1 LVTNARALIRAG
13 LAESTH
19 AQYSIGTKRYEEFAR
34 LNGIIPYPSSEP
46 VLCLFVAHLCTPTI
60 STQRPVSSATAR
72 IYITGVAH
80 THSCMGLTLPIP
92 SFRLLKQAL
101 TGAERSGTTS
111 PRPTRIPITVTDVQS
126 AAKHAPRNY
135 NGVLCLAA
143 MYVAACGLLRIS
155 ELLGQIGKEK
165 DRAPRIKQFQLVTLP
180 LPHYIFTIYVHK
192 TDQRGRGT
200 EIVIAQAAAIE
211 AITNLISCHPRRSNP
226 DAFLFTFLDGS
237 LMSQR
242 YFLSQTKLI
251 LGRSGFDISRISGHS
266 FRRGGATALHQSGAQ
281 DSIIKAQGRWNSEVF
296 QRYILPSRRSI
307 IHANI
312 LTSSP
317 ATQSPP

>member
-1 LVTNARALIRAG
+1 LVVNARILLRAG

-19 AQYSIGTKRYEEFAR
+19 AQYSIGTRRYEEFAR
-34 LNGIIPYPSSEP
+34 LNGIIPYPSSES
-46 VLCLFVAHLCTPTI
+46 VLCLFVAHLCMPTI
-60 STQRPVSSATAR
+60 TTQRPVSSATAR

-80 THSCMGLTLPIP
+80 THSCMGLTLQTS
-92 SFRLLKQAL
+92 SFRLLKQSL
-101 TGAERSGTTS
+101 TGAERSGITS
-111 PRPTRIPITVTDVQS
+111 SRPTRIPITVTDVQS
-126 AAKHAPRNY
+126 AANHVPRNY

-155 ELLGQIGKEK
+155 ELLGQVGKAQE
-165 DRAPRIKQFQLVTLP
+165 RAPRIKHFQLVLIP
-180 LPHYIFTIYVHK
+180 LPHYIFTLYIHK

-200 EIVIAQAAAIE
+200 EIVIAQAAAVE
-211 AITNLISCHPRRSNP
+211 AITNLISCHPRHSNP
-226 DAFLFTFLDGS
+226 DAFLFTFQDGI

-251 LGRSGFDISRISGHS
+251 LGGSGFDISRISGHS

-281 DSIIKAQGRWNSEVF
+281 DSMIKTQGRWNSDVF
-296 QRYILPSRRSI
+296 QRYILPSRHSI
-307 IHANI
+307 IHANM

-317 ATQSPP
+317 AI